1 MKPLSLKVAAGVTV
15 GALCSALLW
24 VPQIR
29 DLEQEV
35 GLRWLF
41 KLRGPLEPPKN
52 VVLVTMSRLAARN
65 MFLPSDPEKYHRC
78 LDLRV
83 GTGTDRHETLPPIP
97 ARWPRCLHALLID
110 KLNRAGASTIVFD
123 VLFRQRTPQVG
134 LHGDVNAE
142 QDAMLAKAMSAAR
155 NIVIAQKF
163 EQIGVDSTATE
174 DQALTLSPQIE
185 SAALGAGPFQ
195 LLPSASRRID
205 RHDVFKEEG
214 WVTPGLPMIALQAHS
229 IDAYPVFRELLA
241 KESRDAAELLPATAD
256 ELKNGRLQATGLLL
270 RQIFIRDPSLGERL
284 NRAKARP
291 TAAPA
296 EQS

>member
-1 MKPLSLKVAAGVTV
+1 MKGLKPLSIKVAAGVTV

-41 KLRGPLEPPKN
+41 KLRGPLDPPKN

-123 VLFRQRTPQVG
+123 VLFRQRTPQV
-134 LHGDVNAE
+134 
-142 QDAMLAKAMSAAR
+142 
-155 NIVIAQKF
+155 
-163 EQIGVDSTATE
+163 
-174 DQALTLSPQIE
+174 
-185 SAALGAGPFQ
+185 
-195 LLPSASRRID
+195 
-205 RHDVFKEEG
+205 
-214 WVTPGLPMIALQAHS
+214 
-229 IDAYPVFRELLA
+229 
-241 KESRDAAELLPATAD
+241 
-256 ELKNGRLQATGLLL
+256 
-270 RQIFIRDPSLGERL
+270 
-284 NRAKARP
+284 
-291 TAAPA
+291 
-296 EQS
+296 